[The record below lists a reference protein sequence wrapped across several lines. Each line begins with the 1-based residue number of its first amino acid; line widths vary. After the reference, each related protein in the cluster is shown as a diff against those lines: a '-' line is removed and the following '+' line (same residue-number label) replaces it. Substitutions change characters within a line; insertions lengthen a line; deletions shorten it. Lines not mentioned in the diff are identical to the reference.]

1 MDDATDGIERD
12 GGANGV
18 GAASAVKYW
27 MSANLPRPSLFFH
40 ILSFLEGRGF
50 TRRAINAT
58 EATHP
63 YSVCKP

>member
-1 MDDATDGIERD
+1 MDDATDGTEQD

-18 GAASAVKYW
+18 GAASAVKYG
-27 MSANLPRPSLFFH
+27 MSVNLSRPCQFFH

-58 EATHP
+58 EAHP
-63 YSVCKP
+63 SL